1 MEHKGG
7 AFDWS
12 QSRNSRFETSRSTP
26 MDFTRIRS
34 LERPPSTLRGT
45 VIRPSSTHRF
55 LSILLVNKL
64 RWKAAYVS
72 ANRVTYVNLP
82 HRPANIL
89 KRISSRLMRLLYH
102 LAAVPKATNA
112 FNVWIRPPFDLGTGK
127 PLAGSFRASQG
138 SSDRPMSRSQEL
150 LATRQSILEAHENLP
165 PTEIYCRVM
174 LRSIIRMAAPAPMSY
189 HQTGCTKIQVNLP
202 SIISFTAFTSIRTL
216 PKKRRFSRGELP
228 PFTTSIAGD

>member
-1 MEHKGG
+1 MTYDILSQMMEHKGG

-12 QSRNSRFETSRSTP
+12 QSRNSRFETSKSTP

-55 LSILLVNKL
+55 LSILLVNEL

-72 ANRVTYVNLP
+72 ANRVT
-82 HRPANIL
+82 
-89 KRISSRLMRLLYH
+89 LMRLLYH

-112 FNVWIRPPFDLGTGK
+112 FSVWIRPPFDLGTGK

-165 PTEIYCRVM
+165 PTEIYCRVNCY
-174 LRSIIRMAAPAPMSY
+174 A
-189 HQTGCTKIQVNLP
+189 Q
-202 SIISFTAFTSIRTL
+202 
-216 PKKRRFSRGELP
+216 
-228 PFTTSIAGD
+228 